1 MYELP
6 HMTEGYFRSPHCYLC
21 K

>member
-6 HMTEGYFRSPHCYLC
+6 HMSEGYFRSPHSYLC